1 MGFRGYWCCAVLLL
15 AGCFVDQEGS
25 EGSDS
30 GSTTSETG
38 AAETTG
44 GSTATSAA
52 DGTTTATSSSSTS
65 RGPGDSTGPGNAD
78 DTAGEADSSST
89 GRTVGCSED
98 AYILFVNFDGVTLT
112 EGAED
117 ATNDTTDNPQQ
128 AGEWPEYGGD
138 DRDEIIEHMRDHWAP
153 FNVCIVQER
162 PRSGS
167 YDSVVATGTTPFPTQ
182 PNVFS
187 VGVPDCG
194 NTQVQNVDVAFFP
207 PEQLKLSPFRKAALI
222 TFVAGMQLGLDA
234 VNGGSEELMTI
245 FAIELSANAGFQ
257 DECFDHPPPR
267 GCGGTTTC
275 ERDQQNSFA
284 ALEAQVG
291 LAP

>member
-1 MGFRGYWCCAVLLL
+1 MDFRGYGCCAVLLL
-15 AGCFVDQEGS
+15 TGCFVDQEGS
-25 EGSDS
+25 DS
-30 GSTTSETG
+30 GSSTSDTE
-38 AAETTG
+38 AAETSSA
-44 GSTATSAA
+44 STSTSSA
-52 DGTTTATSSSSTS
+52 DGTTTAMSSSSTG
-65 RGPGDSTGPGNAD
+65 RDTAGSTGPGNSG
-78 DTAGEADSSST
+78 DTSSGGDSSST
-89 GRTVGCSED
+89 GRTGGCSDD
-98 AYILFVNFDGVTLT
+98 AYVLFVNFDGVTLT

-117 ATNDTTDNPQQ
+117 ATNDTTDALDQ
-128 AGEWPEYGGD
+128 AGVWPAYGGD
-138 DRDEIIEHMRDHWAP
+138 DRDEIIEHMRDQWAP
-153 FNVCIVQER
+153 FNVCVVQER

-222 TFVAGMQLGLDA
+222 TFVAAMQLGLDA
-234 VNGGSEELMTI
+234 VDAGSEELMTI
-245 FAIELSANAGFQ
+245 FAIRLSANAGFQ
-257 DECFDHPPPR
+257 DECFPHPPPR
-267 GCGGTTTC
+267 GCGGTPKC
-275 ERDQQNSFA
+275 GADQQNSFV